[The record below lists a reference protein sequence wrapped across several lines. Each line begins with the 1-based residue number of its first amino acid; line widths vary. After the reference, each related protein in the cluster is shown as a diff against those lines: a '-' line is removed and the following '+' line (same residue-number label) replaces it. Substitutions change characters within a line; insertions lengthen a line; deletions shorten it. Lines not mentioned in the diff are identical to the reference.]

1 MMDIMSKISSAL
13 IVIAVLIA
21 LTLGDTPIFWVVM
34 ALTAV
39 TLTVETVHLVR
50 KWRKMQPKI
59 VGVDTGDECALPA

>member
-39 TLTVETVHLVR
+39 TLTAETVHLVQ
-50 KWRKMQPKI
+50 KWRKN
-59 VGVDTGDECALPA
+59 AA